1 MFNYLSNEA
10 RAPRRRGA
18 FLSGTAGAVAA
29 GGCTAGTG
37 GVCALGAPTIVAG
50 GMAAGAV
57 TADAIA
63 NAWDQ
68 LDNLL
73 TRAANA
79 GPQAVQCALVAERAG
94 LYPTVGGD
102 LVHLNA
108 GEVWKYGISTNAD
121 MRYPPQALS
130 TLGLVMEIQ
139 TRGTLPQ
146 VYVAEKIQLIN
157 YAVTNGA
164 LPPGNRIFK

>member
-1 MFNYLSNEA
+1 
-10 RAPRRRGA
+10 
-18 FLSGTAGAVAA
+18 
-29 GGCTAGTG
+29 
-37 GVCALGAPTIVAG
+37 
-50 GMAAGAV
+50 MAAGAV

-68 LDNLL
+68 LDTLL

-79 GPQAVQCALVAERAG
+79 GPQAVQYALVAERAG

-102 LVHLNA
+102 LVHLDA
-108 GEVWKYGISTNAD
+108 GEVWKYGISTDPAG
-121 MRYPPQALS
+121 RYPAPALS
-130 TLGLVMEIQ
+130 VLGLRMDIQ
-139 TRGTLPQ
+139 TTGTLPQ
-146 VYVAEKIQLIN
+146 VYVAEKMQLIN